1 MAHPVICLYCGQRF
15 DRDKEPSI
23 KIKNRQAHL
32 LCAQN
37 RSEEE
42 KKVESEQNKFFD
54 YCKQVFGKDFDFV
67 RTKRLAEGYI
77 KKYNYTWSGML
88 KTLIYFFE
96 VKKNP
101 VSKAKG
107 SIGIIPYTYQEALN
121 HYYAI
126 WQAQQL
132 NIDKKIE
139 DYVPEVIE
147 ITIPPPQPKPRKRRL
162 FSFLDK
168 EKD

>member
-1 MAHPVICLYCGQRF
+1 
-15 DRDKEPSI
+15 
-23 KIKNRQAHL
+23 

-96 VKKNP
+96 VKKNS

>member
-1 MAHPVICLYCGQRF
+1 
-15 DRDKEPSI
+15 
-23 KIKNRQAHL
+23 

-96 VKKNP
+96 VKKIR